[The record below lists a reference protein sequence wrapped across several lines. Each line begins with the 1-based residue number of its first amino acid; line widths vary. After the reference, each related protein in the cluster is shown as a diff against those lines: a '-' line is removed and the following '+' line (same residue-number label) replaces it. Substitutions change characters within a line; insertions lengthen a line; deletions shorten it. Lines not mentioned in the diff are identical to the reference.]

1 MSANH
6 ENEADNSQL
15 HLEDDDHTQIYKD
28 HNLENAAMQVALDSH
43 QVEQTDSR
51 TVNINTNAAEVQN
64 PSNLAL
70 QMPLLAIDSAA
81 PATTKATSEALVSQE
96 KLYENPNDEC
106 SNLDAAYGA
115 REDSKGTIRLEDA
128 D

>member
-1 MSANH
+1 M
-6 ENEADNSQL
+6 
-15 HLEDDDHTQIYKD
+15 
-28 HNLENAAMQVALDSH
+28 
-43 QVEQTDSR
+43 EQTDSR

-81 PATTKATSEALVSQE
+81 PATTKATSEALVAQE
-96 KLYENPNDEC
+96 RLYENPDDE
-106 SNLDAAYGA
+106 AYGGA

-128 D
+128 DQEPNDIEHKVARRRKSQKHG